1 MRSMKKMGYLFFEIN
16 ANLYSELQNICLIN
30 NYINLNSFT
39 DSSGKTRFLLIKKQ
53 KMLRLLIKKYFQMKK
68 KKINIQFQKNES
80 QLYKPFDKIDIDS
93 LELFREM
100 MSTRFNKNME
110 D

>member
-1 MRSMKKMGYLFFEIN
+1 M
-16 ANLYSELQNICLIN
+16 
-30 NYINLNSFT
+30 
-39 DSSGKTRFLLIKKQ
+39 
-53 KMLRLLIKKYFQMKK
+53 QMKK
-68 KKINIQFQKNES
+68 KKINIQFQNDDSEM
-80 QLYKPFDKIDIDS
+80 DKLFSRIDNDS